1 VLSRPLATEEAKC
14 NLSDSYSP
22 CAPFSS
28 PSWRPP
34 GPRPPSGTGA
44 SDRPRRSIPP
54 GSPPTSSPRLS
65 TSPPSNVTR
74 SAVISSPWPPRKPR
88 TPPERPAA
96 RADAQRQA
104 DAHTATQSVSGPVS
118 APAPA
123 PRYSAEGSGAC
134 GGATNGADQFIGR
147 ETRGSADPV
156 NQDNLSGSGAHG
168 CYQITPSTWAASCGD
183 LGGLAGSSA
192 GTQARCASR
201 LPLSAWAGG

>member
-1 VLSRPLATEEAKC
+1 MQPIRLVLAVCAVLVAFVAAAGTVSAAPAPAPRYSAEVDTARFSDDVLAAITYVAAVERDEVGRYLVAVAAEEAE
-14 NLSDSYSP
+14 D
-22 CAPFSS
+22 AA
-28 PSWRPP
+28 R
-34 GPRPPSGTGA
+34 A
-44 SDRPRRSIPP
+44 
-54 GSPPTSSPRLS
+54 
-65 TSPPSNVTR
+65 
-74 SAVISSPWPPRKPR
+74 A
-88 TPPERPAA
+88 AA

-118 APAPA
+118 APSPDSRSFAN
-123 PRYSAEGSGAC
+123 GSGAC